1 MTEKLL
7 RTFLAVP
14 VPRDVSSKKNMLYS
28 TLENVDGD
36 INWVKNA
43 QLHLTMKF
51 LGHTPESAIID
62 VIDHVEK
69 ITPNM
74 KPFDLKIEETG
85 CFPVPTR
92 PRILWLGLKGNLD
105 LLKSMV
111 ESIENVLEPLGFPK
125 ESRDIL
131 PHITLARIKYPQK
144 HTPNVDPF
152 LKSSYDPI
160 DFPVDRMQFFSSEL
174 LPSGAVHTIL
184 KTFPLGES
192 L

>member
-14 VPRDVSSKKNMLYS
+14 VPREVSSKKNMLYS
-28 TLENVDGD
+28 TLEHTDGD

-43 QLHLTMKF
+43 QLHLTLKF
-51 LGHTPESAIID
+51 LGHTPESSIND
-62 VIDHVEK
+62 VIDQIEK
-69 ITPNM
+69 ITPVI
-74 KPFDLKIEETG
+74 KPFNLTIEKTG
-85 CFPVPTR
+85 CFPIPTR
-92 PRILWLGLKGNLD
+92 ARTLWLGVKGTLD
-105 LLKSMV
+105 PLLNMV
-111 ESIENVLEPLGFPK
+111 ELIETALDPLGFPR
-125 ESRDIL
+125 SNRDFS

-144 HTPNVDPF
+144 HTPQVDPF

-160 DFPVDRMQFFSSEL
+160 DFPVDRVQFFSSEL
-174 LPSGAVHTIL
+174 LPTGAVYTIL

>member
-14 VPRDVSSKKNMLYS
+14 VPREVSSKKNMLYS

-51 LGHTPESAIID
+51 LGHTPESAIND
-62 VIDHVEK
+62 VIDHIEK

-74 KPFDLKIEETG
+74 NPFDLKIEETG

-125 ESRDIL
+125 DSRDIL